1 MCDVVA
7 VVVVSVVLG
16 NIQIEKAV
24 NHFLSSYQ
32 KQLQQNGSRSFR
44 YTSLRYEVS
53 SVAAQKFRSFR
64 V

>member
-1 MCDVVA
+1 MCDIVA

-32 KQLQQNGSRSFR
+32 KQ
-44 YTSLRYEVS
+44 
-53 SVAAQKFRSFR
+53 
-64 V
+64 

>member
-1 MCDVVA
+1 MC

-32 KQLQQNGSRSFR
+32 KR
-44 YTSLRYEVS
+44 
-53 SVAAQKFRSFR
+53 
-64 V
+64 